1 LNRIKPVE
9 EPNSESDCGPEYRL
23 PESDFPRRFLNM
35 TRLYRS
41 FCHDDPLWK
50 LVDDDEH
57 RHGYLFPLALD
68 THQGLCYSKS
78 RLKTQ
83 RQTDG

>member
-68 THQGLCYSKS
+68 TPSGIML
-78 RLKTQ
+78 LKIPA
-83 RQTDG
+83 